1 VLRAAHPGG
10 QHDFVVFDVKTAITP
25 NVKKL
30 RAGDVIIIQSSVI
43 SDQSRQWMAE
53 PSGIIE
59 IENIGTSSQ
68 GYGVALRSGQARI
81 SHLFSENRRITLDL
95 VSLETLFLSVGSGYP
110 EFKCNSG

>member
-10 QHDFVVFDVKTAITP
+10 QHDFVVFDVRTAITP
-25 NVKKL
+25 NVKKVT
-30 RAGDVIIIQSSVI
+30 AGDVIILQSSVI
-43 SDQSRQWMAE
+43 SDQSQQWMAE

-81 SHLFSENRRITLDL
+81 SHLFNENRRITLDL
-95 VSLETLFLSVGSGYP
+95 VSLETLFVNAYSL
-110 EFKCNSG
+110 FRLT